1 MIHTNISD
9 SVVANW
15 IKLENWNQDRKNYLL
30 QRPNRFKPVRTG
42 PYRLSSYG
50 GPRGPRQTVVQ
61 MSPPDTF
68 CPKPFN
74 SFIFS
79 PAMTHSLWVTILIMT
94 HFYNF
99 DLVWPSG
106 RAKLIYLTSF
116 DLQGVTAS
124 QSQKMKWLINIT
136 HDKKVQAHT
145 NGHFWPNPFLASAS
159 YRFIIFQGPFFLA
172 SDWLK
177 ILPIRSRIKMCA
189 RYFPKSS
196 VARNYH
202 GWNIVVDCPK

>member
-50 GPRGPRQTVVQ
+50 GPRGPRRTVVQ

-136 HDKKVQAHT
+136 HDKKSSSPHKWSFLTKSISGQCQLSLH
-145 NGHFWPNPFLASAS
+145 HFSGAIFSGVWLVKNLANQKS
-159 YRFIIFQGPFFLA
+159 YKNVRPLFPKIFCGPELP
-172 SDWLK
+172 WLK
-177 ILPIRSRIKMCA
+177 
-189 RYFPKSS
+189 
-196 VARNYH
+196 
-202 GWNIVVDCPK
+202 